1 MRLSA
6 HLETSTK
13 EKRMFTQAPR
23 KTIVAMVLALL
34 LTQLSF
40 VSYSAPQEPGTQAL
54 EIVVPDGTEFVVVTT
69 EEITS
74 KTATEG
80 DPLAFKVLEDV
91 ALNGHVVIARDS
103 LVKGVVASAKKSG
116 MLGKGGSLSIR
127 VESAM
132 TVDDQKLKLRSSKG
146 REGDDKTGTT
156 VALTV
161 LFGPLGLLK
170 HGKNAKIKPGTHI
183 TVYTDEEKKVRVV
196 S

>member
-1 MRLSA
+1 
-6 HLETSTK
+6 
-13 EKRMFTQAPR
+13 MFTQISPSKR
-23 KTIVAMVLALL
+23 SIMIVVL
-34 LTQLSF
+34 LSLVVQYSL
-40 VSYSAPQEPGTQAL
+40 VSCLAVQEPAAVGL
-54 EIVVPDGTEFVVVTT
+54 ELLIPDGTEFVVITT

-91 ALNGHVVIARDS
+91 VINGHVVIARDS

-127 VESAM
+127 VESVN
-132 TVDDQKLKLRSSKG
+132 TVDNQRLKLRSSKG

-183 TVYTDEEKKVRVV
+183 TVYTDEEKKVRV
-196 S
+196 SD

>member
-1 MRLSA
+1 MVSLLVQSSIPSSSA
-6 HLETSTK
+6 S
-13 EKRMFTQAPR
+13 
-23 KTIVAMVLALL
+23 
-34 LTQLSF
+34 
-40 VSYSAPQEPGTQAL
+40 QEAGGQSI
-54 EIVVPDGTEFVVVTT
+54 EIVIPDGTEFVVVTT

-80 DPLAFKVLEDV
+80 DPLAFKVLED
-91 ALNGHVVIARDS
+91 LTINGHVVIARDS

-132 TVDDQKLKLRSSKG
+132 TVDNQRLKLRSSKG

-170 HGKNAKIKPGTHI
+170 HGKNAKIKPGTQI
-183 TVYTDEEKKVRVV
+183 KVYTDEEKKVQV
-196 S
+196 SS